1 MKFIILFLLLIPVAA
16 AQEYH
21 FRDYTISIAPDYQGN
36 AIEEVSFTVV
46 NLKGNIS
53 AVEYAIAA
61 MPSQVRVYD
70 DEGELEV
77 FIEDSTLVVPL
88 RKKLQAGES
97 QRLRFVFTLPEVV
110 SSYRGDNILTMSY
123 VPEVRVVNFTFMVKL
138 PKGSILVSEQRGAG
152 EAIAAVYPTPERIL
166 TDGEHIIVRWKKW
179 ELLPRE
185 SFRIFVMYTTVEQE
199 KRSGYA
205 LALVGLAL
213 GAALTYAYFAYQK
226 KKQGVEQSKVVK
238 LVLREDE
245 QKIYDL
251 LAEKGEILQEEIVKQ
266 TGFSKAK
273 VSKLVRNLEEKGI
286 IKKEPYRK
294 TNRLILKK
302 EFGGKG

>member
-1 MKFIILFLLLIPVAA
+1 MRFIILFLLLIPVAS
-16 AQEYH
+16 AQEYL

-36 AIEEVSFTVV
+36 VVEEVSFTVV
-46 NLKGNIS
+46 DLGGNIS

-61 MPSQVRVYD
+61 VPSQVRVYD

-77 FIEDSTLVVPL
+77 FTEDSTLVVPL
-88 RKKLQAGES
+88 RKKLHAGES
-97 QRLRFVFTLPEVV
+97 QRLRFVFTLPGIV
-110 SSYRGDNILTMSY
+110 SSYRGDSILTMSY

-138 PKGSILVSEQRGAG
+138 PRGSVLVSEQRGAG
-152 EAIAAVYPTPERIL
+152 EAVAAVYPTPERVL

-179 ELLPRE
+179 ELSPGE
-185 SFRIFVMYTTVEQE
+185 SFRIFVMYTTVGQ
-199 KRSGYA
+199 KQRSGYA
-205 LALVGLAL
+205 LVLAGLAL
-213 GAALTYAYFAYQK
+213 GVALTYAYFYYQRK
-226 KKQGVEQSKVVK
+226 RRGEERRRVVK

-251 LAEKGEILQEEIVKQ
+251 LTEKGEILQEEIVRR

-302 EFGGKG
+302 EFGGEG